1 MPKPGNAH
9 WAQWGMLSILLQS
22 CVCVRDHLC
31 LVNKCLAK
39 PLVSQPQS
47 HVQLAVVLRIFGN
60 SLKRSL
66 WAPAAVTKESHCWQC
81 PANASCWQTF
91 LLSAKG
97 ELLSFWPRQI
107 SSLIPSVK
115 RSFLV
120 TFIFPHE
127 LEVLLNILF
136 YFCLLHWPRGQA
148 WEEWFF
154 NRCFCHPSHI
164 PCLNKSLQLR
174 VTIFDSV

>member
-1 MPKPGNAH
+1 MVSKTQQGERCQNLGTH
-9 WAQWGMLSILLQS
+9 IGHSEGCWASCSSPVFVSGIICVWWTSALQS
-22 CVCVRDHLC
+22 HWW
-31 LVNKCLAK
+31 
-39 PLVSQPQS
+39 VSPNHTFS
-47 HVQLAVVLRIFGN
+47 WLWSWGYLGI

-136 YFCLLHWPRGQA
+136 YFCLLH
-148 WEEWFF
+148 
-154 NRCFCHPSHI
+154 
-164 PCLNKSLQLR
+164 
-174 VTIFDSV
+174 